1 MKIGILGGT
10 FNPPHI
16 GHLRL
21 AEEAAYNHGL
31 EKVIFVPCY
40 TPPHKNS
47 PEIAPAQCRLEMTLL
62 SCRDNRLFEVSD
74 IELRLEPPSY
84 TFRTLEKF
92 SEDAD
97 NEYFFIIGT
106 DSLSEIQ
113 TWKNYPRL
121 FELSG
126 FIVVER
132 PDLDFDLVWKH
143 VPEDLASRFR
153 LINGVLTHESGK
165 LLIKS
170 PVNGLNISSTQ
181 IRELVSAGKSIR
193 YLTHDAVTDYIEK
206 RKLYRI

>member
-47 PEIAPAQCRLEMTLL
+47 PEIAPALNRLEMTLL
-62 SCRDNRLFEVSD
+62 SCRDNPLFEVSD

-113 TWKNYPRL
+113 TWKNYLRL
-121 FELSG
+121 FELSS

-143 VPEDLASRFR
+143 VPKDLASRFR
-153 LINGVLTHESGK
+153 LINGVLTHESNK

-181 IRELVSAGKSIR
+181 IRELVSSGKSIR

-206 RKLYRI
+206 RNLYRI

>member
-47 PEIAPAQCRLEMTLL
+47 PEIAPAQSRLEMTLL

-74 IELRLEPPSY
+74 IELRLQPPSY

-92 SEDAD
+92 SEDAG

-113 TWKNYPRL
+113 TWKNYTRL
-121 FELSG
+121 FELSS

-132 PDLDFDLVWKH
+132 PDMDFDLVWKH
-143 VPEDLASRFR
+143 VPKDLASRFR
-153 LINGVLTHESGK
+153 LINGVLTHESNK

-181 IRELVSAGKSIR
+181 IRELVSSGKSIR

-206 RKLYRI
+206 SKLYRI

>member
-21 AEEAAYNHGL
+21 AEEAAYSHGL
-31 EKVIFVPCY
+31 KKVIFVPCY
-40 TPPHKNS
+40 TPAHKNS
-47 PEIAPAQCRLEMTLL
+47 REIAPAHSRLEMTIL
-62 SCRDNRLFEVSD
+62 SCQDNPLFEVSD
-74 IELRLEPPSY
+74 IELKLDPPSY

-92 SEDAD
+92 SEDRD

-121 FELSG
+121 FELSS

-132 PDLDFDLVWKH
+132 PDADFDLVWKH
-143 VPEDLASRFR
+143 VPPDLVSRFR
-153 LINGVLTHESGK
+153 LRDGVLTHESSR

-181 IRELVSAGKSIR
+181 IREIVSSGKSIR

-206 RKLYRI
+206 TRLYRI

>member
-31 EKVIFVPCY
+31 KKVIFVPCY

-47 PEIAPAQCRLEMTLL
+47 GEIAPPERRLEMTVL
-62 SCRDNRLFEVSD
+62 SCQDNPLFEVSD
-74 IELRLEPPSY
+74 IELRLEGPSY
-84 TFRTLEKF
+84 TYRTLEKF
-92 SEDAD
+92 SEDTE
-97 NEYFFIIGT
+97 NEYFFIIGA

-113 TWKNYPRL
+113 TWKNYLRL
-121 FELSG
+121 FELSS

-132 PDLDFDLVWKH
+132 PDMDFDLVWKH
-143 VPEDLASRFR
+143 VPIDLASRFT
-153 LINGVLTHESGK
+153 LQNGVLTHESSK

-181 IRELVSAGKSIR
+181 IREIVSSGKSIR

-206 RKLYRI
+206 KKLYRI